1 MDWSID
7 KAAILY
13 LKQSEALWL
22 TWSCRTIRLS
32 EARRTIGTPGAQG
45 HPRDYWLETQIKA
58 CSGSGGKSTLT
69 CTYMCTHSFALSHT
83 YTHTVNIH
91 MDTQTFL
98 FPACVSWGQRMHS
111 YSANDRQRQKP
122 FGAILFFQPMAESCG
137 HYDLVMNSG
146 FISCSSFL
154 LRTHIELHLKKDE
167 VRSVRR
173 VAGHHAQ
180 PWSWLP
186 IPGAL

>member
-7 KAAILY
+7 KAATLY

-22 TWSCRTIRLS
+22 TWSCRTIGLS
-32 EARRTIGTPGAQG
+32 EASRTIGTPGAQG

-69 CTYMCTHSFALSHT
+69 CTYMCTHSFALSYT

-98 FPACVSWGQRMHS
+98 FPACVSWGQRIHS

-122 FGAILFFQPMAESCG
+122 FGAILFLQPMAESCG

-146 FISCSSFL
+146 FISYSFFL
-154 LRTHIELHLKKDE
+154 FYART
-167 VRSVRR
+167 
-173 VAGHHAQ
+173 
-180 PWSWLP
+180 
-186 IPGAL
+186 